1 MMRDSLMSRGKNT
14 SPYYWLNNHPQEVE
28 YLALVL
34 HQNFRGVAYMLAV
47 TARSLPGAHVPD
59 EKVLSEYKRVR
70 RELMKADG
78 HGNPTKVSLNIT

>member
-1 MMRDSLMSRGKNT
+1 MMRDSLMSRSKNT
-14 SPYYWLNNHPQEVE
+14 SPYYWLSIHPQEVE

-34 HQNFRGVAYMLAV
+34 HQNFRGVAYNLAV

-59 EKVLSEYKRVR
+59 EKVLSEYKRIR
-70 RELMKADG
+70 RELMTVDA